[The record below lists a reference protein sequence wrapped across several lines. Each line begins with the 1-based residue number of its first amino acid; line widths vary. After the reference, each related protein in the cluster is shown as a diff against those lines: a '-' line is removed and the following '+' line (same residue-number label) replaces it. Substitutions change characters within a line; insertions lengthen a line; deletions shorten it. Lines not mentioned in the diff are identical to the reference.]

1 MMQRDPGAM
10 GELDGLI
17 GRTISGRY
25 RVHRLIGQGGMGK
38 VFEAQQ
44 IPLGRSIALKV
55 LGASDPGS
63 MQAEG
68 EAEFQK
74 RFFHEAAILARLKS
88 PHTVTVFDYGRDDD
102 LYFIAMELID
112 GEPLDRLLRTRGAL
126 PPAEAVGLA
135 LQICRSLREAHA
147 QGVVHRDL
155 KPANVLVTLSDD
167 GEEHVKVLDFGLA
180 KRLHGSTEDTNP
192 NVVPGSPKYMAPEA
206 IRQET
211 VDGRADIYALG
222 VILYQ
227 MLTGSVPFDAESHMD
242 ILVAHLQQTP
252 ESISARVG
260 PGKVPP
266 ALEALV
272 MRCLAKT
279 PAERFTGMSELIEAF
294 RGASRALGLGGEATG
309 GLSLPPAPAP
319 GRAPEP
325 LPSLRLDPAREV
337 TPSGTRVRSAPGRPS
352 SGGWLLPVSV
362 LALLTA
368 LGGGAYVYATR
379 GGALLQQ
386 LWGDAPAPAPMVA
399 EPASESQPESEPEP
413 GVPAE
418 PDMVIEP
425 EPESEPQPKA
435 AAKESEPL
443 PKVMIEARSVPTGAL
458 VIIRGQRM
466 GRTPI
471 TFEWESE
478 HAAQGKLLTARLRL
492 EGHEP
497 AVVRQRIEGED
508 LVVDAVLEP
517 EADVSAARDALRAL
531 EARAEE
537 LSQPQESA
545 PSEAVAPVEP
555 PAEAT
560 EPAPGPVLEIRPS
573 EGEEDQ

>member
-1 MMQRDPGAM
+1 MSMTQRDPGAM

-44 IPLGRSIALKV
+44 IPLGRSVALKV
-55 LGASDPGS
+55 LGASDPAA

-192 NVVPGSPKYMAPEA
+192 NVVPGSPKFMAPEA

-242 ILVAHLQQTP
+242 ILVAHLQQAP
-252 ESISARVG
+252 EPISARVG

-279 PAERFTGMSELIEAF
+279 PAERFAGMSELIEAF

-319 GRAPEP
+319 GQAPEP

-337 TPSGTRVRSAPGRPS
+337 TPSGTRVRPAPGRPT
-352 SGGWLLPVSV
+352 SGGWLLPASV
-362 LALLTA
+362 LALLAA

-379 GGALLQQ
+379 GEAPLEQMQG
-386 LWGDAPAPAPMVA
+386 GAPAPAAVVA
-399 EPASESQPESEPEP
+399 DPAAQPDPDPEP
-413 GVPAE
+413 TVPAE

-425 EPESEPQPKA
+425 EPDPQPSTTA
-435 AAKESEPL
+435 QESEPL
-443 PKVMIEARSVPTGAL
+443 PKVTIEARSVPTGAL

-478 HAAQGKLLTARLRL
+478 HAAQGNLLTARFRL

-497 AVVRQRIEGED
+497 AVVRQRIEGEE

-537 LSQPQESA
+537 LSQPQK
-545 PSEAVAPVEP
+545 
-555 PAEAT
+555 
-560 EPAPGPVLEIRPS
+560 EPAPPPVEATDPPAGPVLEIRPS
-573 EGEEDQ
+573 DGQDSE